1 MKRDLRAAAFVLAAG
16 AGLAGGGCTHM
27 TVNRLMAQPAR
38 YHNQEV
44 ALKGDV
50 IKSVGLLGHG
60 AYQLDDGTGTIWVYS
75 SRGMPRQGARVKVWG
90 RVKDVVDLGGVMPN
104 LPREVGSG
112 LVMEQTRIKGS
123 Y

>member
-1 MKRDLRAAAFVLAAG
+1 MDRTMRAGALVLAAG
-16 AGLAGGGCTHM
+16 LGLLGVGCTHM
-27 TVNRLMAQPAR
+27 TVNKLMAQPAR
-38 YHNQEV
+38 YHNREV

-90 RVKDVVDLGGVMPN
+90 RVKDVVDLGGIIP

>member
-1 MKRDLRAAAFVLAAG
+1 MDMRTKAAAFT
-16 AGLAGGGCTHM
+16 LAGVALLGTGCTHM
-27 TVNRLMAQPAR
+27 TVNRLMAEPAR

-50 IKSVGLLGHG
+50 VKSVGVLGHG
-60 AYQLDDGTGTIWVYS
+60 VYQLDDGTGTIWVYS
-75 SRGMPRQGARVKVWG
+75 THGMPRQGARVKVWG
-90 RVKDVVDLGGVMPN
+90 RVKDVVDLGNVIP

-112 LVMEQTRIKGS
+112 LVMDQTRIKGR

>member
-1 MKRDLRAAAFVLAAG
+1 MNRTMRTVVVLLAAG
-16 AGLAGGGCTHM
+16 AGLAGAGCTHM
-27 TVNRLMAQPAR
+27 TVNRLMAEPAR

-50 IKSVGLLGHG
+50 VKSVGVLGHG
-60 AYQLDDGTGTIWVYS
+60 VYQLDDGTGTIWVYS
-75 SRGMPRQGARVKVWG
+75 THGMPRQGARVKVWG
-90 RVKDVVDLGGVMPN
+90 RVKDVVDLGSVIP

-112 LVMEQTRIKGS
+112 LVMDQTRIKGR

>member
-1 MKRDLRAAAFVLAAG
+1 MDRTMRAGALVLAAG
-16 AGLAGGGCTHM
+16 VGLLGAGCTHM
-27 TVNRLMAQPAR
+27 TVNKLMAQPAR
-38 YHNQEV
+38 YHNREV

-90 RVKDVVDLGGVMPN
+90 RVKDVVDLGGIIP

-112 LVMEQTRIKGS
+112 LIMEQTRIKGR